1 MRKMMKC
8 LIVVSF
14 LGMSFAVSAAMP
26 KVMVMVD
33 EKALGSVSTSEI
45 ETMAVKKL
53 GEKGVETVDQNM
65 VQNNLERIQKA
76 FRGAGDNRAAAAVGR
91 EFGADVILLG
101 EAVAKPNAAKI
112 GETNL
117 RSYNATVT
125 LRAVRI
131 DNSVNIA
138 TASETS
144 TVVAMDDI
152 TGSSRALKAAGE
164 KALGALVPELVAKW
178 EKPTEAGEKPGGKTA
193 IEMTVGG
200 MDQIWKLK
208 ATRVCLKENKKNI
221 ASVVQKSY
229 AQGVAIFRVESLLPA
244 EELAEE
250 LVMHPP
256 EELKI
261 QVVEIHPTTLSIR
274 VVEAPRADDGEEE

>member
-1 MRKMMKC
+1 MKELLFTMVCGAC
-8 LIVVSF
+8 LAA
-14 LGMSFAVSAAMP
+14 GAAMP

-53 GEKGVETVDQNM
+53 GEKGIETVDQNM

-76 FRGAGDNRAAAAVGR
+76 FRGSGDNRAAAAMGR
-91 EFGADVILLG
+91 EFGADVILIG

-117 RSYNATVT
+117 RSYMATASF
-125 LRAVRI
+125 RAVRV

-138 TASETS
+138 SAVESA
-144 TVVAMDDI
+144 TVVAMDDLS
-152 TGSSRALKAAGE
+152 GSSRALRAAGG
-164 KALGALVPELVAKW
+164 KALDVIVGVIESKWREPSAASVAS
-178 EKPTEAGEKPGGKTA
+178 GGKSA
-193 IEMTVGG
+193 IDVTVGG

-208 ATRVCLKENKKNI
+208 ATRQCLKGQKKVI
-221 ASVVQKSY
+221 ESVVQKSY
-229 AQGVAIFRVESLLPA
+229 AQGVAIFRVESKLPS

-250 LVMHPP
+250 LVLHPP
-256 EELKI
+256 EELKF
-261 QVVEIHPTTLSIR
+261 QVVEIRPGILNLR
-274 VVEAPRADDGEEE
+274 VVEGPRKDEVDE

>member
-1 MRKMMKC
+1 MKC

-76 FRGAGDNRAAAAVGR
+76 FRGAGDNRAAAAMGR

-112 GETNL
+112 GVTNL

-125 LRAVRI
+125 FRAVRV

-144 TVVAMDDI
+144 TVVAMDDV
-152 TGSSRALKAAGE
+152 TGSSRALKAAGA
-164 KALGALVPELVAKW
+164 KALGTLVPALVAKW
-178 EKPTEAGEKPGGKTA
+178 EKPTGAGEKAGEKVA
-193 IEMTVGG
+193 IEVTVGG

-208 ATRVCLKENKKNI
+208 NTRVRLKENKKSI

-229 AQGVAIFRVESLLPA
+229 AQGVAIFRVESLLPS

-250 LVMHPP
+250 LVMRPP
-256 EELKI
+256 EDLKI
-261 QVVEIHPTTLSIR
+261 QVVEIRPTTLGLR
-274 VVEAPRADDGEEE
+274 VVEAPRTDDEEAE

>member
-1 MRKMMKC
+1 MKA
-8 LIVVSF
+8 LLSASVPMLAFV
-14 LGMSFAVSAAMP
+14 LSAATP

-33 EKALGSVSTSEI
+33 EKAIGSVSTSEI

-53 GEKGVETVDQNM
+53 GEKDVETVDQNM

-76 FRGAGDNRAAAAVGR
+76 FRGTGDNRAAAALGR

-101 EAVAKPNAAKI
+101 EAVSKPNAAKI

-131 DNSVNIA
+131 DNSVNLA

-144 TVVAMDDI
+144 TVVAMDDVS
-152 TGSSRALKAAGE
+152 GSSRALKAAGE
-164 KALGALVPELVAKW
+164 KALGAVIPDLLAKW
-178 EKPTEAGEKPGGKTA
+178 EKPSGTAAAKNGRTA
-193 IEMTVGG
+193 IELTVGG

-208 ATRVCLKENKKNI
+208 ATRVALKENRECI

-229 AQGVAIFRVESLLPA
+229 AQGVAIFRVESLLPS

-250 LVMHPP
+250 LIMNPP
-256 EELKI
+256 EELKV
-261 QVVEIHPTTLSIR
+261 QVVEIRPTTLSLR
-274 VVEAPRADDGEEE
+274 VIEAPRKDGEDEQ